1 MEQDNEDGQDL
12 QTLVQKGS
20 ARYSPN
26 GREQEQILLERE
38 SVYGKSASEGEDA
51 VSVASSDLHYN
62 KLLTNV
68 GQDAEE
74 GQDLQTL
81 VRKGSARYSQNGR
94 KEEQIPLTKRE
105 SVSGKSASEGE
116 DTASTASSD
125 YLHHENLK
133 RPEIAPD
140 NSDDGQINSGGSG
153 DVQIP
158 LSSSGYPPY
167 PHDHDI
173 AELCDKNLVKFPPVI
188 YTKDNSGDKNPV
200 FIFRQASQQKESN
213 VPSNEKERERTVTMD
228 HPHPVA
234 DVPKSGLTKQQSF
247 INSKMIDQ
255 ISDKYS
261 SEDCNTSRSQ
271 SGCSSGSDYVSGLEA
286 DGASTHENQHN
297 GIIHKMKQPAEA
309 SDAITDSSYLRQN
322 STRSQPSTSS
332 SSDENGYAPGHMHV
346 GPVISLIGE
355 GECQENEEDGLAW
368 DSSDDDA
375 DDGQYNPAK
384 QDLTQFDG
392 PDFLE
397 PNDDD
402 D

>member
-94 KEEQIPLTKRE
+94 KEEQVLLTKRE

-116 DTASTASSD
+116 DTVSTASSD
-125 YLHHENLK
+125 YLHHEDLK

-140 NSDDGQINSGGSG
+140 NSVRGQINSGGSG

-158 LSSSGYPPY
+158 LSSSGYPLY

-173 AELCDKNLVKFPPVI
+173 AELSDKNLEKFPPVI

-213 VPSNEKERERTVTMD
+213 VPSNEKERELTVTMD

-234 DVPKSGLTKQQSF
+234 DVPKSGLTKQPSF

-261 SEDCNTSRSQ
+261 RSQ
-271 SGCSSGSDYVSGLEA
+271 SDSSSGSDYVSGLEA
-286 DGASTHENQHN
+286 DGASTHENQQN
-297 GIIHKMKQPAEA
+297 GTIHKMKQAAEA
-309 SDAITDSSYLRQN
+309 SNAITDSSSYLRQN

-332 SSDENGYAPGHMHV
+332 SSDENENV
-346 GPVISLIGE
+346 EIG
-355 GECQENEEDGLAW
+355 EDGLGW
-368 DSSDDDA
+368 DSSDD